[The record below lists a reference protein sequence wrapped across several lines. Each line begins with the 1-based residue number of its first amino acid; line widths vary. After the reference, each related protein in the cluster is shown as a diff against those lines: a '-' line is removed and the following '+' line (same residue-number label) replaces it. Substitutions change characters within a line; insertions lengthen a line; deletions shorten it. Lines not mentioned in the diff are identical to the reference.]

1 MNTSGIVQRGRRS
14 RTKGFSGDMA
24 TPEEV
29 TDLGE
34 GPLAS
39 RPLASQTPGILLTDK
54 LITRGVMEQ
63 IFLGVCFLLLYQPP

>member
-1 MNTSGIVQRGRRS
+1 MNTSGTVQRGGRS
-14 RTKGFSGDMA
+14 RTKGFSGDMV

-34 GPLAS
+34 GPLVS

-54 LITRGVMEQ
+54 LTQECHGADFPGR
-63 IFLGVCFLLLYQPP
+63 LCFLLLHQPP